1 MRGLFCGVEQT
12 EVLGRELRGGK
23 ILEIL
28 HFPQEQSYKLSPPF
42 LLCKHWGNSD
52 LLSSSYCL
60 LTTQIIP
67 LPQKDSQLLL
77 SEQEQIKD
85 FSIFA
90 SPHLRIFLHL
100 LFRDKS
106 LPLKIHLAKWFS
118 QPQGMVQE
126 GLQRRIQ
133 SSWQGCR
140 SSRRSGDEWVHIG
153 ARITLYM
160 PCSYI
165 YFQLAVSETHTLT
178 SVAVPITAKQF
189 PLQDSVPLSVVLSPN
204 AVHHLLSLEDRN

>member
-1 MRGLFCGVEQT
+1 MPGPSCGAEQAQL
-12 EVLGRELRGGK
+12 LGGELRDGK
-23 ILEIL
+23 ILEII
-28 HFPQEQSYKLSPPF
+28 HFPQEQNYKLSPPF
-42 LLCKHWGNSD
+42 LLCKHKGN
-52 LLSSSYCL
+52 LLSSSYCSL
-60 LTTQIIP
+60 STRIIP

-106 LPLKIHLAKWFS
+106 LPLKNHLAKWFS

-126 GLQRRIQ
+126 GLQSRIQ
-133 SSWQGCR
+133 SSWWGCR
-140 SSRRSGDEWVHIG
+140 NSRRSGDECVHIG
-153 ARITLYM
+153 PRITFYM

-165 YFQLAVSETHTLT
+165 YFQLAVWETHTPT
-178 SVAVPITAKQF
+178 SVAMPITIKLF
-189 PLQDSVPLSVVLSPN
+189 PLQDSVLPSVFLSPS
-204 AVHHLLSLEDRN
+204 AVHRLLTLDDMN